1 MDWVKLLQEIFY
13 VCVIPLLG
21 VLTTYLVQYLKA
33 KGNQIA
39 DSTDNALASKY
50 IKMLTE
56 TICTCV
62 EATNQTYVESL
73 KKTGAFDEAAQKEAF
88 NKTKE
93 AVMNIL
99 SDEAK
104 KYLANIYGDLDQF
117 IESMIEAQ
125 VKLAKKSS

>member
-62 EATNQTYVESL
+62 EATNQTQVEAL

>member
-62 EATNQTYVESL
+62 EATNQTYVEAL

-104 KYLANIYGDLDQF
+104 KYLASIYGDLDKF

>member
-1 MDWVKLLQEIFY
+1 MDWIKLLQEIFY

-62 EATNQTYVESL
+62 EATNQTYVEAL

-104 KYLANIYGDLDQF
+104 KYLASIYGDLDQF

>member
-62 EATNQTYVESL
+62 EATNQTYVEAL

-104 KYLANIYGDLDQF
+104 KYLASIYGDLDKF

-125 VKLAKKSS
+125 VKLAKKNS